1 VVVAGRLAELADVDT
16 GGRRCVKIGRTG
28 SRHTRQR
35 ETGIRLADQQVI
47 GKVGRVTGTI
57 GPERV
62 GEVMIAIRGGS
73 EAFNAYAADA
83 TDTISTGT
91 RVVVIEY
98 FPPRTVV
105 VSPM

>member
-1 VVVAGRLAELADVDT
+1 M
-16 GGRRCVKIGRTG
+16 
-28 SRHTRQR
+28 
-35 ETGIRLADQQVI
+35 
-47 GKVGRVTGTI
+47 TGTI
-57 GPERV
+57 GPDQV

-73 EAFNAYAADA
+73 EAFNAYAADT

-91 RVVVIEY
+91 RVVVIV

>member
-1 VVVAGRLAELADVDT
+1 MVPTVR
-16 GGRRCVKIGRTG
+16 
-28 SRHTRQR
+28 
-35 ETGIRLADQQVI
+35 DQEML

-57 GPERV
+57 TPGRL
-62 GEVMIAIRGGS
+62 GEVMIAVRGGS
-73 EAFNAYAADA
+73 EAFNAYAAD
-83 TDTISTGT
+83 TKDTISTGT

>member
-1 VVVAGRLAELADVDT
+1 MHT
-16 GGRRCVKIGRTG
+16 GPGKWVKIWGEGKRPDMTE
-28 SRHTRQR
+28 

-57 GPERV
+57 GPGRV
-62 GEVMIAIRGGS
+62 GEVMIPIRGGS
-73 EAFNAYAADA
+73 EAFNAYAAE
-83 TDTISTGT
+83 TQDTISTGT

-105 VSPM
+105 VSPL